1 MWAANRPIQRVSQ
14 TLPTF
19 EASPQTLPLF
29 LRCSALCGSL
39 NCFPHSSHAKKKKKS
54 CSLDSCSEALR
65 VQFFCTS
72 KVFFFVCLDWKIKWV
87 LEIHSAMQIGKAL
100 ERVQWKPYIAMP
112 YSLSNRKK
120 KWIFCS
126 QYLWWWRWKNI
137 STKQRLWISANWEAW
152 SLCEERTQAVCM
164 YCPNIF

>member
-39 NCFPHSSHAKKKKKS
+39 NCFPHSSHAKKKKN

-72 KVFFFVCLDWKIKWV
+72 KVFFFCLCR
-87 LEIHSAMQIGKAL
+87 LEDQMSP
-100 ERVQWKPYIAMP
+100 WN
-112 YSLSNRKK
+112 SLSHADWQSTWKGAVKAIYSHAISQQQKK

-137 STKQRLWISANWEAW
+137 STKQRLWISANGEAW
-152 SLCEERTQAVCM
+152 SLCEEPTQAVCM